1 MVSYQDTQ
9 EIKVGRYFITR
20 IIQSSSQ
27 RTLTMYVGVVA
38 PPYQHTANGEPQ
50 LPYKHSWSPLTSLLW
65 NFRHLVITKSVT
77 ELKLSLHS
85 GDNSFLLE
93 YY

>member
-1 MVSYQDTQ
+1 
-9 EIKVGRYFITR
+9 
-20 IIQSSSQ
+20 
-27 RTLTMYVGVVA
+27 MYVVVVA
-38 PPYQHTANGEPQ
+38 PRYQHTANGEPQ
-50 LPYKHSWSPLTSLLW
+50 LPYKHSRGHLTNLLW

-93 YY
+93 YYKLLITLLINSR

>member
-1 MVSYQDTQ
+1 MVISSISQATQ
-9 EIKVGRYFITR
+9 
-20 IIQSSSQ
+20 
-27 RTLTMYVGVVA
+27 TMFVGVVA

-50 LPYKHSWSPLTSLLW
+50 LPYKHSRSHLTSLLW
-65 NFRHLVITKSVT
+65 NFLHFVITKSVT

-85 GDNSFLLE
+85 EDNSSLLE